1 MFSKNDEIL
10 ELTTDREN
18 GTKEKAKS
26 VAHFK
31 QSSSVAEEYWEKCI
45 SIIKD
50 NVSNQVFQ
58 TWFLPIKAVKY
69 EDNTLTISVPSQFF
83 YEWIEEHYFPLI
95 QKTLVEVIGVD
106 AILNYHIVVDD
117 SSEKGEQK
125 TIKLPGNKIAGR
137 SLSQSQLPFAENP
150 FLNKEYPTFLNQR
163 YTFENFIKGDSNQM
177 ASSAAF
183 AVSQNPGGT
192 KFNPLFIYGDTGLGK
207 THLVQALGNKIV
219 EKHRKLRVMYTTSE
233 RFTMEFI
240 NAIQMNKVNE
250 FTNFYRSIDV
260 LIVDDIQFLSGK
272 EKTQDNF
279 FHTFNALH
287 QAGKQIILTS
297 DKAPRALSDVDSRL
311 ISRFQWGLIA
321 DIQSPDF
328 EMRMAILKQKSKDEG
343 FELPIEIIDYIAKN
357 VVSSIRE
364 LEGTLISLIAKV
376 TLDRRELNLDLAK
389 EIINGVRYSSDK
401 PITIEDIK
409 EAVSQQFDISIE
421 LMESKS
427 RKQEIAL
434 ARQMAMFLAKKF
446 TTLSLKS
453 IGASFGNRD
462 HSTVLHSCQAIEN
475 YLVTDKTVKASYETL
490 LKKFQKV

>member
-1 MFSKNDEIL
+1 LFSKIDELL
-10 ELTTDREN
+10 ELTLYREN
-18 GTKEKAKS
+18 GNKERDIS
-26 VAHFK
+26 TDNVK
-31 QSSSVAEEYWEKCI
+31 QSNSVAEEFWDRCRT
-45 SIIKD
+45 IIKD
-50 NVSNQVFQ
+50 NVSGQVFQ
-58 TWFLPIKAVKY
+58 TWFSPIKALRF
-69 EDNTLTISVPSQFF
+69 ENNTLTISVPSQFF
-83 YEWIEEHYFPLI
+83 YEWIEEHYFPLL
-95 QKTLVEVIGVD
+95 QKTLVQVIGDD
-106 AILNYHIVVDD
+106 ARLSYHIVVDENL
-117 SSEKGEQK
+117 EKDEQK
-125 TIKLPGNKIAGR
+125 SIKLPGNKYSTR
-137 SLSQSQLPFAENP
+137 SVPQNQLPFAENP
-150 FLNKEYPTFLNQR
+150 YLNKEYPTFLNHR

-260 LIVDDIQFLSGK
+260 LIVDDIQFLAGK

-321 DIQSPDF
+321 DIQSPDL
-328 EMRMAILKQKSKDEG
+328 EMRMAILNQKSRDEG
-343 FELPIEIIDYIAKN
+343 LELPVEIVEYIAKN
-357 VVSSIRE
+357 IVSSIRE

-376 TLDRRELNLDLAK
+376 TLDRRELNLELAK
-389 EIINGVRYSSDK
+389 EVINGVNYSSNK
-401 PITIEDIK
+401 PITIDDIK
-409 EAVSQQFDISIE
+409 EAVSLQMNMSIE

-475 YLVTDKTVKASYETL
+475 YLVTDKTVKAAYETL
-490 LKKFQKV
+490 LKKFQKT

>member
-1 MFSKNDEIL
+1 MR
-10 ELTTDREN
+10 ELTLNREN
-18 GTKEKAKS
+18 GNKEIATS
-26 VAHFK
+26 DDNVK
-31 QSSSVAEEYWEKCI
+31 QSSSIAEKYWDECRN
-45 SIIKD
+45 IIKD

-58 TWFLPIKAVKY
+58 TWFAPIKALKY
-69 EDNTLTISVPSQFF
+69 EDCSLTVSVPSQFF
-83 YEWIEEHYFPLI
+83 YEWIEEHYFPLL
-95 QKTLVEVIGVD
+95 QKTLVQIIGEE
-106 AILNYHIVVDD
+106 AKLHYHIVVDD
-117 SSEKGEQK
+117 SIEREEQK
-125 TIKLPGNKIAGR
+125 SIKLPGNKYPSR
-137 SLSQSQLPFAENP
+137 SVAQSQLPFAENP
-150 FLNKEYPTFLNQR
+150 FLNKEYPTFLNHR

-183 AVSQNPGGT
+183 AVSQDPGGT

-207 THLVQALGNKIV
+207 THLVQGIGNKIV

-260 LIVDDIQFLSGK
+260 LIVDDIQFLAGK

-297 DKAPRALSDVDSRL
+297 DKTPRALNDVDSRL

-321 DIQSPDF
+321 DIQPPDL
-328 EMRMAILKQKSKDEG
+328 EMRMAILNKKSMDEG
-343 FELPIEIIDYIAKN
+343 FELPLDIVEYIAKN
-357 VVSSIRE
+357 VVTSIRE

-376 TLDRRELNLDLAK
+376 TLDRRELTLELAK
-389 EIINGVRYSSDK
+389 EVINGVNYSSNK
-401 PITIEDIK
+401 IITIEDIK
-409 EAVSQQFDISIE
+409 EAVSNQMKISIE

-434 ARQMAMFLAKKF
+434 ARQIAMFLAKKF
-446 TTLSLKS
+446 TSLSLKS

-475 YLVTDKTVKASYETL
+475 YLVTDKTVKATYESL
-490 LKKFQKV
+490 LKKFQKT